1 MRKLFAIMISTV
13 VLSACA
19 PVHRFTQLRK
29 LPREYSANY
38 SIEGIKAPKSA
49 AHQKPWVVYSDRTEN
64 AAYVNPGG
72 KVKAT
77 EVGLLDTFLVI
88 RSKGEY
94 LRLIKYNPANIKH
107 NRMTQHKKAE
117 YVGWMHRSRLIL
129 SPSSI
134 TDIQSG
140 LHDKLLTAIGDTAAI
155 MQPDTYFTTADSLKV
170 YGEPEL
176 QKQTGT
182 VGIHAILYA
191 LKHSEDRRS
200 VLVSKT
206 PALSPDKIG
215 EQVVGWV
222 PAVMLWEIGRQVFSG
237 TPLSGASKLQKT
249 LKYAPMVRPY
259 QTDSACSFVSGRFEP
274 VIDKRGNQVFNINGK
289 GISYTRGNQIKQE
302 LKRINVLFAME
313 QSPRLPEQYP
323 MLLNVIQNLG
333 PFFAS
338 SGESFVYQF
347 GAAVATLRGME
358 TIPLTGDYEMLTD
371 RLIEMAPRVT
381 DAESTS
387 MPAPA
392 WKAMRSTLELIG
404 NAPEAVNLIISVGE
418 TGEMQENAPSSIVKA
433 LNEKNCR
440 LLGWQ
445 LYASNDDKYNNYVL
459 QLSNMIDH
467 YADYRTKKKRNIILY
482 ADQFCRT
489 NLLREASPNFLMLD
503 YPYAS
508 MTQGGF
514 LFPEKGETLPMELFA
529 GAVDSI
535 VTQIRA
541 DHRLLSESIDRAF
554 TTVGN
559 SKDRLDSLLV
569 ASYRLPEG
577 IRPNKEFKKMFGSA
591 TPLWYREMPRTSVPD
606 SLMRYCLLLSDPE
619 LKLTKER
626 METLCAMEV
635 DVKDANKP
643 KKGKIKQLCRY
654 LKEMVHPDDKAA
666 DSSLSANP
674 ESRRDTVYVSTKKIR
689 RHLYRFYMSELRGCR
704 ICKVKR
710 KEIRRYP
717 LSYAHSQIFG
727 VPANSP
733 MLDGITVKELKKQDV
748 LSDKEL
754 DELIQYFK
762 ERKENMTKKSSE
774 EQITTEGQN
783 YYYIASDLLP

>member
-1 MRKLFAIMISTV
+1 MRKLFAIMISVV

-29 LPREYSANY
+29 LPREYSDNY

-49 AHQKPWVVYSDRTEN
+49 AHRKPWVVYSDRAEN

-72 KVKAT
+72 KVKAA

-88 RSKGEY
+88 RSQGEY
-94 LRLIKYNPANIKH
+94 LRLIKYNPANIKN
-107 NRMTQHKKAE
+107 NRMAQRKKAE

-134 TDIQSG
+134 TDVQSG

-155 MQPDTYFTTADSLKV
+155 MQPDAYFAAADSLKV
-170 YGEPEL
+170 FGEPEL

-182 VGIHAILYA
+182 VGIHAIVYA

-206 PALSPDKIG
+206 PALSADKIG
-215 EQVVGWV
+215 EQVIGWV
-222 PAVMLWEIGRQVFSG
+222 PAVMLQEIGYQVFTGTAFSG
-237 TPLSGASKLQKT
+237 VSALQKT
-249 LKYAPMVRPY
+249 LKYAPMIRPY
-259 QTDSACSFVSGRFEP
+259 HTDSACSFVSGTFEP
-274 VIDKRGNQVFNINGK
+274 VIDKRDNQVFNINGK

-323 MLLNVIQNLG
+323 MLLNAIQNLG
-333 PFFAS
+333 PFFAG
-338 SGESFVYQF
+338 SGDSFTYQF
-347 GAAVATLRGME
+347 GAAVATRRGME
-358 TIPLTGDYEMLTD
+358 TIPLTADYEMLTD
-371 RLIEMAPRVT
+371 RMVEMAPRVT
-381 DAESTS
+381 DAESTP
-387 MPAPA
+387 MPA

-404 NAPEAVNLIISVGE
+404 DAPEAVNLIISVGE

-445 LYASNDDKYNNYVL
+445 LYASNEDKYNNYVL

-482 ADQFCRT
+482 ADQFCRS
-489 NLLREASPNFLMLD
+489 NLLREAGPNFLMLD

-541 DHRLLSESIDRAF
+541 DHQLLRESIDLAF
-554 TTVGN
+554 ASVGN

-569 ASYRLPEG
+569 ATYHLPKGMKPE
-577 IRPNKEFKKMFGSA
+577 REFKKMFNNA
-591 TPLWYREMPRTSVPD
+591 TPLWYRETGRVNVAD
-606 SLMRYCLLLSDPE
+606 SLMSYYLLLSDPE
-619 LKLTKER
+619 LKQTKER
-626 METLCAMEV
+626 LETLCAMEV
-635 DVKDANKP
+635 DVKDATKP
-643 KKGKIKQLCRY
+643 KKGKVKQLCRY
-654 LKEMVHPDDKAA
+654 LKERMHPDDEVAFNN
-666 DSSLSANP
+666 LPANQ
-674 ESRRDTVYVSTKKIR
+674 ESCRDTVYVSTKKIR
-689 RHLYRFYMSELRGCR
+689 RHLYRFYMSELRSGR
-704 ICKVKR
+704 VCKIKR
-710 KEIRRYP
+710 KEIKRYP
-717 LSYAHSQIFG
+717 LSFAHSQIFG
-727 VPANSP
+727 VPANHP
-733 MLDGITVKELKKQDV
+733 MLDGITVKELKKKDV

-762 ERKENMTKKSSE
+762 ERKENMTKKCSE

>member
-1 MRKLFAIMISTV
+1 MRKCFSILIFAF

-19 PVHRFTQLRK
+19 PVHRFTQLRR
-29 LPREYSANY
+29 LPREYSENY
-38 SIEGIKAPKSA
+38 SIEGVKAPRSA
-49 AHQKPWVVYSDRTEN
+49 VHFKPWVVYSDRAEN

-72 KVKAT
+72 RVKSA

-107 NRMTQHKKAE
+107 NRMTARKKAE

-134 TDIQSG
+134 TDVQSG
-140 LHDKLLTAIGDTAAI
+140 LHDKLLIAITDTAAI
-155 MQPDTYFTTADSLKV
+155 LQPATYLATADSLKV
-170 YGEPEL
+170 FGDPEL
-176 QKQTGT
+176 QNQIAV
-182 VGIHAILYA
+182 VGIHTIVYA
-191 LKHSEDRRS
+191 LKHSEDGRS

-206 PALSPDKIG
+206 PGITPDKIG

-222 PAVMLWEIGRQVFSG
+222 PAVMLQEIGNQVFSG
-237 TPLSGASKLQKT
+237 TPLSGVSALQKT
-249 LKYAPMVRPY
+249 LKYAPMIRPY
-259 QTDSACSFVSGRFEP
+259 HTDSAYSFVSGTFAP
-274 VIDKRGNQVFNINGK
+274 VIDKRENQVFNIDGK

-313 QSPRLPEQYP
+313 QSSRLPEQYP

-333 PFFAS
+333 PFF
-338 SGESFVYQF
+338 SGSDDSFTYQF
-347 GAAVATLRGME
+347 GAAIATNRGIE
-358 TIPLTGDYEMLTD
+358 TIPLTADYEILTD

-381 DAESTS
+381 DTDDT
-387 MPAPA
+387 PLPA
-392 WKAMRSTLELIG
+392 WRAMRSTLGLIG
-404 NAPEAVNLIISVGE
+404 NTPGSVNLIISVGE
-418 TGEMQENAPSSIVKA
+418 TGELQENAPSSIVKI
-433 LNEKNCR
+433 LSEKNCR

-445 LYASNDDKYNNYVL
+445 LYAANEDKYNNYVL
-459 QLSNMIDH
+459 QLSDMIDR
-467 YADYRTKKKRNIILY
+467 YADYRTSHKRDIILY
-482 ADQFCRT
+482 ADQYRRS
-489 NLLREASPNFLMLD
+489 NLLREAGTNFLMLD

-514 LFPEKGETLPMELFA
+514 LFPEKGETLSIEMFA
-529 GAVDSI
+529 GAVDSL

-541 DHRLLSESIDRAF
+541 DNRLLSESIDRAF

-569 ASYRLPEG
+569 ATYQLPRG
-577 IRPNKEFKKMFGSA
+577 TRPNKEFKKMFNKA
-591 TPLWYREMPRTSVPD
+591 APLWYRETGRISVPD
-606 SLMRYCLLLSDPE
+606 SLMSYYLLLSDPE
-619 LKLTKER
+619 LKQTKER

-635 DVKDANKP
+635 DVKDATKP

-654 LKEMVHPDDKAA
+654 LKERVHPDDKVATGTQ
-666 DSSLSANP
+666 SANQ
-674 ESRRDTVYVSTKKIR
+674 ESKRDMVYVSTKKIR

-704 ICKVKR
+704 ICKIKR
-710 KEIRRYP
+710 KEIRRYS
-717 LSYAHSQIFG
+717 LSYAHAQIFG

-733 MLDGITVKELKKQDV
+733 MLDSISVKELKKKKL

-762 ERKENMTKKSSE
+762 ERKENMVKKCSE
-774 EQITTEGQN
+774 EKIMTEGQN
-783 YYYIASDLLP
+783 YYYIDSKILP

>member
-1 MRKLFAIMISTV
+1 MRKLFAIMISAV

-29 LPREYSANY
+29 LPQEYSENY
-38 SIEGIKAPKSA
+38 SIEGIKAPRSA
-49 AHQKPWVVYSDRTEN
+49 AHRKPWVVYSDRAEN
-64 AAYVNPGG
+64 AAFVNPGG
-72 KVKAT
+72 KVKAA

-88 RSKGEY
+88 RSKAEY
-94 LRLIKYNPANIKH
+94 LRLIKYNPANIKN
-107 NRMTQHKKAE
+107 NRMAQRKKAE

-155 MQPDTYFTTADSLKV
+155 MQPEAYFAAADSLKV
-170 YGEPEL
+170 FGEPDL

-182 VGIHAILYA
+182 VGIHAIVYA

-206 PALSPDKIG
+206 PALSADKIG
-215 EQVVGWV
+215 EQVIGWV
-222 PAVMLWEIGRQVFSG
+222 PAVMLQEIGHQVFTG
-237 TPLSGASKLQKT
+237 TPFAGTPALQKT
-249 LKYAPMVRPY
+249 LKYAPMIRPY
-259 QTDSACSFVSGRFEP
+259 HTDSACSFVSGTFEP
-274 VIDKRGNQVFNINGK
+274 VIDKRDNQVFNINGK

-323 MLLNVIQNLG
+323 MLLNAIQNLG
-333 PFFAS
+333 PFFAGS
-338 SGESFVYQF
+338 SESFTYQF
-347 GAAVATLRGME
+347 GAAVATRRGME
-358 TIPLTGDYEMLTD
+358 TIPLTADYEMLTD
-371 RLIEMAPRVT
+371 RMVEMASRVT
-381 DAESTS
+381 DAESTP
-387 MPAPA
+387 MPA

-445 LYASNDDKYNNYVL
+445 LYASNDNKYNNYVL

-467 YADYRTKKKRNIILY
+467 YADYRIKKKRNIILY
-482 ADQFCRT
+482 AEQFRRT
-489 NLLREASPNFLMLD
+489 NLLREAGPNFLMLD
-503 YPYAS
+503 YPYSS

-514 LFPEKGETLPMELFA
+514 LFPEKGGTLPMELFA

-541 DHRLLSESIDRAF
+541 DHQLLSESIDRAF
-554 TTVGN
+554 ASVGN

-569 ASYRLPEG
+569 ATYHLPKGMKPET
-577 IRPNKEFKKMFGSA
+577 KFKKMFNNA
-591 TPLWYREMPRTSVPD
+591 TPLWYRETGRVNVAD
-606 SLMRYCLLLSDPE
+606 SLMSYYLLLSDPE
-619 LKLTKER
+619 LKQTKER
-626 METLCAMEV
+626 LETLCAMEV
-635 DVKDANKP
+635 DVKDATKP

-654 LKEMVHPDDKAA
+654 LKERVHPDEKAVA
-666 DSSLSANP
+666 NNPSANA
-674 ESRRDTVYVSTKKIR
+674 ESSRDTVYVSTKKIR
-689 RHLYRFYMSELRGCR
+689 RHLYRFYMSELRSCR
-704 ICKVKR
+704 VCKIKR
-710 KEIRRYP
+710 KEIKRYP
-717 LSYAHSQIFG
+717 LSFAHSQIFG
-727 VPANSP
+727 VPANHP
-733 MLDGITVKELKKQDV
+733 MLDSITVKELKKKDV

-762 ERKENMTKKSSE
+762 ERKEKMTKKCSE

-783 YYYIASDLLP
+783 YYYIASKFLP

>member
-1 MRKLFAIMISTV
+1 MRKLFAIMISAV

-29 LPREYSANY
+29 LPREYSENY
-38 SIEGIKAPKSA
+38 SIEGIKAPRSA
-49 AHQKPWVVYSDRTEN
+49 AHRKPWVVYSDRAEN
-64 AAYVNPGG
+64 AAFVNPGG
-72 KVKAT
+72 KVKAA

-94 LRLIKYNPANIKH
+94 LRLIKYNPANIKN
-107 NRMTQHKKAE
+107 NRMTQRKKAE

-155 MQPDTYFTTADSLKV
+155 MKPEAYFAAADSLKV
-170 YGEPEL
+170 FGEPDL

-182 VGIHAILYA
+182 VGIHAIVYA
-191 LKHSEDRRS
+191 LKHSEDKRS

-206 PALSPDKIG
+206 PALSADKIG
-215 EQVVGWV
+215 EQVIGWV
-222 PAVMLWEIGRQVFSG
+222 PAAMLQEIGHQVFTG
-237 TPLSGASKLQKT
+237 TPFAGTPALQKT
-249 LKYAPMVRPY
+249 LKYAPMIRPY
-259 QTDSACSFVSGRFEP
+259 HTDSACSFVSGTFEP
-274 VIDKRGNQVFNINGK
+274 VIDKRDNQVFNINGK

-323 MLLNVIQNLG
+323 MLLNAIQNLG
-333 PFFAS
+333 PFFAGS
-338 SGESFVYQF
+338 SESFTYQF
-347 GAAVATLRGME
+347 GAAVATRQGME
-358 TIPLTGDYEMLTD
+358 TIPLTADYEMLTD
-371 RLIEMAPRVT
+371 RMVEMASHVT
-381 DAESTS
+381 DAESTP
-387 MPAPA
+387 MPA
-392 WKAMRSTLELIG
+392 WKAMRSTLELI
-404 NAPEAVNLIISVGE
+404 NDAPEAVNLIISVGE

-467 YADYRTKKKRNIILY
+467 YADYRIKKKRNIILY
-482 ADQFCRT
+482 AEQFRRT
-489 NLLREASPNFLMLD
+489 NLLREAGPNFLMLD
-503 YPYAS
+503 YPYSS

-514 LFPEKGETLPMELFA
+514 LFPEKGGTLPMELFA

-541 DHRLLSESIDRAF
+541 DHQLLRESIDRAF
-554 TTVGN
+554 ASVGN

-569 ASYRLPEG
+569 ATYHLPKDMKPE
-577 IRPNKEFKKMFGSA
+577 KEFKKMFNNA
-591 TPLWYREMPRTSVPD
+591 TPLWYRETGRVNVAD
-606 SLMRYCLLLSDPE
+606 SLMSYYLLLSDTE
-619 LKLTKER
+619 LKQTKER

-635 DVKDANKP
+635 DVKDATKP

-654 LKEMVHPDDKAA
+654 LKERVHPDDKAA
-666 DSSLSANP
+666 ADNPPANT
-674 ESRRDTVYVSTKKIR
+674 ESDRDTVYVSTKKIR
-689 RHLYRFYMSELRGCR
+689 RHLYRFYMSELRSCR
-704 ICKVKR
+704 VCKIKR
-710 KEIRRYP
+710 KEIKRYP

-727 VPANSP
+727 VPANHP
-733 MLDGITVKELKKQDV
+733 MLDGITVKELKKKDV

-762 ERKENMTKKSSE
+762 ERKENMTKKCSE

-783 YYYIASDLLP
+783 YYYIDSKFLP

>member
-1 MRKLFAIMISTV
+1 MRKLFAIMISAV

-19 PVHRFTQLRK
+19 PVHRLTQLRK
-29 LPREYSANY
+29 LPREYSENY
-38 SIEGIKAPKSA
+38 SIEGIKAPRSA
-49 AHQKPWVVYSDRTEN
+49 AHRKPWVVYSDRAEN
-64 AAYVNPGG
+64 AAFVNPGG
-72 KVKAT
+72 KVKAA

-88 RSKGEY
+88 RSKAEY
-94 LRLIKYNPANIKH
+94 LRLIKYNPANIKN
-107 NRMTQHKKAE
+107 NRMTQRKKAE

-155 MQPDTYFTTADSLKV
+155 MQPEAYFAAADSLKV
-170 YGEPEL
+170 FGEPDL

-182 VGIHAILYA
+182 VGIHAIVYA

-206 PALSPDKIG
+206 PALSADKIG
-215 EQVVGWV
+215 EQVIGWV
-222 PAVMLWEIGRQVFSG
+222 PAVMLQEIGHQVFTG
-237 TPLSGASKLQKT
+237 TPFAGTPALQKT
-249 LKYAPMVRPY
+249 LKYAPMIRPY
-259 QTDSACSFVSGRFEP
+259 HTDSACSFVSGTFEP
-274 VIDKRGNQVFNINGK
+274 VIDKRDNQVFNINGK

-323 MLLNVIQNLG
+323 MLLNAIQNLG
-333 PFFAS
+333 PFFS
-338 SGESFVYQF
+338 GSGESFTYQF
-347 GAAVATLRGME
+347 GAAVATRRGME
-358 TIPLTGDYEMLTD
+358 TIPLTADYEMLTD
-371 RLIEMAPRVT
+371 RMVEMASRVT
-381 DAESTS
+381 DAESTP
-387 MPAPA
+387 MPA

-467 YADYRTKKKRNIILY
+467 YADYRIKKKRNIILY
-482 ADQFCRT
+482 AEQFRRT
-489 NLLREASPNFLMLD
+489 NLLREAGPNFLMLD
-503 YPYAS
+503 YPYSS

-514 LFPEKGETLPMELFA
+514 LFPEKGGTLPMELFA

-541 DHRLLSESIDRAF
+541 DHQLLSESIDRAF
-554 TTVGN
+554 ASVGN

-569 ASYRLPEG
+569 ATYHLPKGMKPE
-577 IRPNKEFKKMFGSA
+577 REFKKMFNNA
-591 TPLWYREMPRTSVPD
+591 TPLWYRETGRVNVAD
-606 SLMRYCLLLSDPE
+606 SLMSYYLLLSDPE
-619 LKLTKER
+619 LKQTKER
-626 METLCAMEV
+626 LETLCAMEV
-635 DVKDANKP
+635 DVKDATKP

-654 LKEMVHPDDKAA
+654 LKERVHPDDEVAA
-666 DSSLSANP
+666 NNPPANAESS
-674 ESRRDTVYVSTKKIR
+674 RDTVYVSTKKIR
-689 RHLYRFYMSELRGCR
+689 RHLYRFYMSELRSCR
-704 ICKVKR
+704 VCKIKR
-710 KEIRRYP
+710 KEIKRYP
-717 LSYAHSQIFG
+717 LSFAHSQIFG
-727 VPANSP
+727 VPANHP
-733 MLDGITVKELKKQDV
+733 MLDSITVKELKKKDV

-762 ERKENMTKKSSE
+762 ERKENMTKKCSE

-783 YYYIASDLLP
+783 YYYIASKFLP

>member
-1 MRKLFAIMISTV
+1 MRKLFAIMISAV

-19 PVHRFTQLRK
+19 SVHRFTQLRK
-29 LPREYSANY
+29 LPREYSENY
-38 SIEGIKAPKSA
+38 SIEGIKAPRSA
-49 AHQKPWVVYSDRTEN
+49 AHRKPWVVYSDRAEN
-64 AAYVNPGG
+64 AAFVNPGG
-72 KVKAT
+72 KVKAA

-94 LRLIKYNPANIKH
+94 LRLIKYNPANIKN
-107 NRMTQHKKAE
+107 NRMTQRKKAE

-134 TDIQSG
+134 TDVQSG

-155 MQPDTYFTTADSLKV
+155 MQPEAYFADADSLKV
-170 YGEPEL
+170 FGEPDL
-176 QKQTGT
+176 QKQKGT
-182 VGIHAILYA
+182 MGIHAIVYA

-206 PALSPDKIG
+206 PALSADKIG
-215 EQVVGWV
+215 EQVIGWV
-222 PAVMLWEIGRQVFSG
+222 PAVMLQEIGHQVFTG
-237 TPLSGASKLQKT
+237 TPFAGTPALQKT
-249 LKYAPMVRPY
+249 LIYAPMIRPY
-259 QTDSACSFVSGRFEP
+259 HTDSACSFVSGTFEP
-274 VIDKRGNQVFNINGK
+274 VIDKRDNQVFNINGK

-323 MLLNVIQNLG
+323 MLLNAIQNLG
-333 PFFAS
+333 PFFAGS
-338 SGESFVYQF
+338 SESFTYQF
-347 GAAVATLRGME
+347 GAAVATRRGME
-358 TIPLTGDYEMLTD
+358 TIPLTADYEMLTD
-371 RLIEMAPRVT
+371 RMVEMASRVT
-381 DAESTS
+381 DAESTP
-387 MPAPA
+387 MPA

-404 NAPEAVNLIISVGE
+404 DAPEAVNLIISVGE

-482 ADQFCRT
+482 ADQFRRT
-489 NLLREASPNFLMLD
+489 NLLREAGPNFLMLD

-514 LFPEKGETLPMELFA
+514 LFPEKGGTLPMELFA

-541 DHRLLSESIDRAF
+541 DHQLLSESIDRAF
-554 TTVGN
+554 ASVGN

-569 ASYRLPEG
+569 ATYHLPKG
-577 IRPNKEFKKMFGSA
+577 IKPEREFKKMFNNT
-591 TPLWYREMPRTSVPD
+591 TPLWYRETGRVNVAD
-606 SLMRYCLLLSDPE
+606 SLMSYYLLLSDPE
-619 LKLTKER
+619 LKQTKER

-635 DVKDANKP
+635 DVKDATKP

-654 LKEMVHPDDKAA
+654 LKERVHPDDKAVA
-666 DSSLSANP
+666 NNPPANAESS
-674 ESRRDTVYVSTKKIR
+674 RGTVYVSTKKIR
-689 RHLYRFYMSELRGCR
+689 RHLYRFYLSELRSCR
-704 ICKVKR
+704 VCKIKR
-710 KEIRRYP
+710 KEIKRYP
-717 LSYAHSQIFG
+717 LSFAHSQIFG
-727 VPANSP
+727 VPANHP
-733 MLDGITVKELKKQDV
+733 MLDSITVKELKKKDV

-762 ERKENMTKKSSE
+762 ERKENMTKKCSE

-783 YYYIASDLLP
+783 YYYIASKFLP

>member
-1 MRKLFAIMISTV
+1 MRKFFSILIVAV
-13 VLSACA
+13 VLSACG
-19 PVHRFTQLRK
+19 PVHRFTQLRR
-29 LPREYSANY
+29 LPREYSENY
-38 SIEGIKAPKSA
+38 SVEGVKAPKSA
-49 AHQKPWVVYSDRTEN
+49 AHFKPWVVYSDRAEN

-72 KVKAT
+72 RVKSA

-88 RSKGEY
+88 RAKGDY
-94 LRLIKYNPANIKH
+94 LRLIKYKAENIKN
-107 NRMTQHKKAE
+107 NRFAERKKAE

-134 TDIQSG
+134 TDVQSG
-140 LHDKLLTAIGDTAAI
+140 LHDKLMTVIADTTAI
-155 MQPDTYFTTADSLKV
+155 MQPATYFATADSLKV
-170 YGEPEL
+170 FGDPEL
-176 QKQTGT
+176 QKQTAV
-182 VGIHAILYA
+182 VGMHAIVYA
-191 LKHSEDRRS
+191 LKYSADGRS

-206 PALSPDKIG
+206 PVITPDRIS

-222 PAVMLWEIGRQVFSG
+222 PAIMLREIGRQVFSG
-237 TPLSGASKLQKT
+237 IPLSGASKLQKT
-249 LKYAPMVRPY
+249 LRYAPMVRSY
-259 QTDSACSFVSGRFEP
+259 QTDSVCSFVSGTFEP
-274 VIDKRGNQVFNINGK
+274 VIDKRENQVFNIDGK

-313 QSPRLPEQYP
+313 WSSRLPEQYP

-333 PFFAS
+333 PFFS
-338 SGESFVYQF
+338 GSGEPFTYQF
-347 GAAVATLRGME
+347 GAAIATNGGIE
-358 TIPLTGDYEMLTD
+358 TIPLTADYEILTD

-381 DAESTS
+381 DANDT
-387 MPAPA
+387 PLQA
-392 WKAMRSTLELIG
+392 WRAMRSALGLIG
-404 NAPEAVNLIISVGE
+404 NAPESVNLIVSVGE
-418 TGEMQENAPSSIVKA
+418 TGELQENAPSSIVKI

-445 LYASNDDKYNNYVL
+445 LYASNDGRYNNYVL
-459 QLSNMIDH
+459 QLSDMIDR
-467 YADYRTKKKRNIILY
+467 YADYRTSHKRDIILY
-482 ADQFCRT
+482 ADQFRRS
-489 NLLREASPNFLMLD
+489 NLLREAGSNFLMLD

-514 LFPEKGETLPMELFA
+514 LFPEKGETLSVELFA

-554 TTVGN
+554 ATVGN
-559 SKDRLDSLLV
+559 SKDRLDSLLA
-569 ASYRLPEG
+569 ASYRLPKG
-577 IRPNKEFKKMFGSA
+577 IRPNKEFKKIFSNA
-591 TPLWYREMPRTSVPD
+591 TPLWYRETARISVPD
-606 SLMRYCLLLSDPE
+606 SLMHYCLLLSDSE
-619 LKLTKER
+619 LKQTKER

-654 LKEMVHPDDKAA
+654 LKEMVHPDNKVAE
-666 DSSLSANP
+666 STPSANS
-674 ESRRDTVYVSTKKIR
+674 ESRRDTVYVSTRKIR

-717 LSYAHSQIFG
+717 LSYAHTQIFG
-727 VPANSP
+727 VPANNP
-733 MLDGITVKELKKQDV
+733 MLDSIRVKELKKKKLV
-748 LSDKEL
+748 TDKEL

-762 ERKENMTKKSSE
+762 ERKENMVKKCSE
-774 EQITTEGQN
+774 EQIITEKQN
-783 YYYIASDLLP
+783 YYYIDSKILP

>member
-49 AHQKPWVVYSDRTEN
+49 AHQKPWVVYSDRAEN

-72 KVKAT
+72 KVKAA
-77 EVGLLDTFLVI
+77 EVGLLDAFLVI

-191 LKHSEDRRS
+191 LKHSEDKRS

-222 PAVMLWEIGRQVFSG
+222 PAVMLQEIGQQVFTGIPFSE
-237 TPLSGASKLQKT
+237 ASALQKT
-249 LKYAPMVRPY
+249 LKYAPMIRPY
-259 QTDSACSFVSGRFEP
+259 YTDSACSFVSGMFEP
-274 VIDKRGNQVFNINGK
+274 VIDKRENQVFNINGK
-289 GISYTRGNQIKQE
+289 GISYTRGSQIKQE
-302 LKRINVLFAME
+302 LKRINVLFAIE
-313 QSPRLPEQYP
+313 QSSRLPEQYP

-338 SGESFVYQF
+338 PGESFVYQF

-371 RLIEMAPRVT
+371 RLIEIAPRVT

-387 MPAPA
+387 MPA

-404 NAPEAVNLIISVGE
+404 NASEAVNLIISVGE

-489 NLLREASPNFLMLD
+489 NLLREAGPNFLMLD

-541 DHRLLSESIDRAF
+541 DHRLLSESIDCAF
-554 TTVGN
+554 VSVGS
-559 SKDRLDSLLV
+559 SKDRLDSMLV
-569 ASYRLPEG
+569 ATYHLSKGMKPE
-577 IRPNKEFKKMFGSA
+577 REFKKVFNNA
-591 TPLWYREMPRTSVPD
+591 TPLWYRETGRVNIAD
-606 SLMRYCLLLSDPE
+606 SLMSYYLLLSDPE
-619 LKLTKER
+619 LKQTKER
-626 METLCAMEV
+626 MEALCAMEV
-635 DVKDANKP
+635 DVKDVTKP

-654 LKEMVHPDDKAA
+654 MKERVYPLDKATA
-666 DSSLSANP
+666 NNPPVNPGNSSD
-674 ESRRDTVYVSTKKIR
+674 RVYVSTKKIR
-689 RHLYRFYMSELRGCR
+689 RHLYRFYMSELRSCGV
-704 ICKVKR
+704 CKVKR
-710 KEIRRYP
+710 KEIRCYP
-717 LSYAHSQIFG
+717 LSYAHTQIFG
-727 VPANSP
+727 VPANHP

-754 DELIQYFK
+754 NELIQYFK
-762 ERKENMTKKSSE
+762 ERKENMVKKCSE

>member
-1 MRKLFAIMISTV
+1 MRKLFAIMISAV

-29 LPREYSANY
+29 LPREYSENY
-38 SIEGIKAPKSA
+38 SIEGIKAPRSA
-49 AHQKPWVVYSDRTEN
+49 AHRKPWVVYSDRAEN
-64 AAYVNPGG
+64 AAFVNPGG
-72 KVKAT
+72 KVKAA

-94 LRLIKYNPANIKH
+94 LRLIKYNPANIKN
-107 NRMTQHKKAE
+107 NRMAQRKKAE

-155 MQPDTYFTTADSLKV
+155 MQPEAYFAAADSLKV
-170 YGEPEL
+170 FGEPDL

-182 VGIHAILYA
+182 MGIHAIVYA

-206 PALSPDKIG
+206 PALSADKIG
-215 EQVVGWV
+215 EQVIGWV
-222 PAVMLWEIGRQVFSG
+222 PAAMLQKIGHQVFTG
-237 TPLSGASKLQKT
+237 TPFAGTPALQKT
-249 LKYAPMVRPY
+249 LRYAPMIRPY
-259 QTDSACSFVSGRFEP
+259 HTDSACSFVSGTFER
-274 VIDKRGNQVFNINGK
+274 VIDKRDNQVFNINGK
-289 GISYTRGNQIKQE
+289 GISYTHGNQIKQE

-323 MLLNVIQNLG
+323 MLLNAIQNLG
-333 PFFAS
+333 PFFS
-338 SGESFVYQF
+338 GSGESFTYQF
-347 GAAVATLRGME
+347 GAAVATRRGME
-358 TIPLTGDYEMLTD
+358 TIPLTTDYEMLTD
-371 RLIEMAPRVT
+371 RMVEMASRVT
-381 DAESTS
+381 DAESTP
-387 MPAPA
+387 MPA

-404 NAPEAVNLIISVGE
+404 DAPEAVNLIISVGE

-482 ADQFCRT
+482 AEQFRRT
-489 NLLREASPNFLMLD
+489 NLLREAGPNFLMLD
-503 YPYAS
+503 YPYSS

-514 LFPEKGETLPMELFA
+514 LFPEKGGTLPMELFA

-541 DHRLLSESIDRAF
+541 DHQLLSESIDRAF
-554 TTVGN
+554 ASVGN

-569 ASYRLPEG
+569 ATYHLPKGMKPE
-577 IRPNKEFKKMFGSA
+577 REFKKMFNNA
-591 TPLWYREMPRTSVPD
+591 TPLWYRETGRVNVAD
-606 SLMRYCLLLSDPE
+606 SLMSYYLLLSDPE
-619 LKLTKER
+619 LKQTKER
-626 METLCAMEV
+626 LETLCAMEV
-635 DVKDANKP
+635 DVKDATKP

-654 LKEMVHPDDKAA
+654 LKERVHPDDKAA
-666 DSSLSANP
+666 ANNPPANAESS
-674 ESRRDTVYVSTKKIR
+674 RDTVYVSTKKIR
-689 RHLYRFYMSELRGCR
+689 RHLYRFYMSELRSCR
-704 ICKVKR
+704 VCKIKR
-710 KEIRRYP
+710 KEIKRYP

-727 VPANSP
+727 VPANHP
-733 MLDGITVKELKKQDV
+733 MLDGITVKELKKKDV

-762 ERKENMTKKSSE
+762 ERKENMTKKCSE

-783 YYYIASDLLP
+783 YYYIASKFLP